1 MEKKSI
7 KLWII
12 PLLPAFIL
20 LGIFF
25 ILPAGWAVYISFTN
39 MALTGP
45 TALHWN
51 FIGLQNFYQISQ
63 DSNFWISLYVTLFFL
78 FGSLAGQFVIGL
90 LLAVYLKGKNVFV
103 RLTIEALAII
113 AWIMPEVVGGFSWI
127 SFLNYPGGLA
137 NLLLNPLNLSQ
148 SWLFLHPLFSVTIA
162 NVWHGTAFSMLMF
175 IAALDGVPKEIIESA
190 KIDGAS
196 RFRVFF
202 NITLP
207 LIKTSVLTDL
217 ILITL
222 FTMGEFTLVFTMTG
236 GGPGMSTNLLSI
248 YAYRQAF
255 SFYNISYGSA
265 ISIVMLLVGMIIS
278 LFYVFLAREP
288 SKRRIP

>member
-148 SWLFLHPLFSVTIA
+148 SWLFLHPLFSVTVA

-175 IAALDGVPKEIIESA
+175 IAALDGVPKEVIESA
-190 KIDGAS
+190 RIDGAS

-207 LIKTSVLTDL
+207 LIKTSILTDL

>member
-1 MEKKSI
+1 MEKTNLRS
-7 KLWII
+7 WAV

-25 ILPAGWAVYISFTN
+25 ILPAAWAVYISFTN

-45 TALHWN
+45 TALHWD
-51 FIGLQNFYQISQ
+51 FVGFRNFYQIAS
-63 DSNFWISLYVTLFFL
+63 DNNFWTSLYVTLFFL
-78 FGSLAGQFVIGL
+78 FGSVIGQFVIGL
-90 LLAVYLKGKNVFV
+90 LLAMYLKGKSIFV
-103 RLTIEALAII
+103 RLSIEALAII

-137 NLLLNPLNLSQ
+137 NILLNPLNLSQ
-148 SWLFLHPLFSVTIA
+148 SWLFFHPLFSVTVA
-162 NVWHGTAFSMLMF
+162 NIWHGTAFSMLMF
-175 IAALDGVPKEIIESA
+175 IAALDGIPKEVIESA
-190 KIDGAS
+190 RIDGAS
-196 RFRVFF
+196 SSRIFF

-207 LIKTSVLTDL
+207 LINTTILTDL

-236 GGPGMSTNLLSI
+236 GGPGMATNLLSI

-265 ISIVMLLVGMIIS
+265 ISLVMLVIGMIIS
-278 LFYVFLAREP
+278 LFYVFLARRP
-288 SKRRIP
+288 TAKA

>member
-1 MEKKSI
+1 MTKTSF

-12 PLLPAFIL
+12 PLIPAFIL

-25 ILPAGWAVYISFTN
+25 ILPAVWAVYISFTN

-51 FIGLQNFYQISQ
+51 FVGLNNFHQIAL
-63 DSNFWISLYVTLFFL
+63 DSNFWTSLYVTLFFL
-78 FGSLAGQFVIGL
+78 FGSVVGQFVIGL
-90 LLAVYLKGKNVFV
+90 LLAIYLKGKSAFV
-103 RLTIEALAII
+103 RLSIEALAII

-127 SFLNYPGGLA
+127 SFLIYPGGLA
-137 NLLLNPLNLSQ
+137 NILLNPLHLSQ
-148 SWLFLHPLFSVTIA
+148 SWLFLHPLFSVTLA

-175 IAALDGVPKEIIESA
+175 IAALDGIPKEVIESA
-190 KIDGAS
+190 RIDGAS
-196 RFRVFF
+196 SFRIFF

-207 LIKTSVLTDL
+207 LINTSILTDL

-236 GGPGMSTNLLSI
+236 GGPGMATNLLSI

-265 ISIVMLLVGMIIS
+265 ISLVMLFMGMIIS
-278 LFYVFLAREP
+278 LFYVFMGRKAAKP
-288 SKRRIP
+288 

>member
-175 IAALDGVPKEIIESA
+175 IAALDGVPKEVIESA
-190 KIDGAS
+190 RIDGAS

-207 LIKTSVLTDL
+207 LIKTSILTDL

-288 SKRRIP
+288 SKRRIH